1 MKQNP
6 YFTELSRRLGEQG
19 IEAFSTEGRR
29 LKVRLHGE
37 PVLFVSPDSEVFF
50 LDSVYRRLSQNNAP
64 DSDAA
69 NLHSGEERGSIFRIS
84 SGNSPPAFQDQES
97 IFHQMAQ
104 PVQIFRLMI
113 LTGR

>member
-1 MKQNP
+1 MKQIP

-50 LDSVYRRLSQNNAP
+50 LGLV
-64 DSDAA
+64 
-69 NLHSGEERGSIFRIS
+69 
-84 SGNSPPAFQDQES
+84 
-97 IFHQMAQ
+97 
-104 PVQIFRLMI
+104 
-113 LTGR
+113 